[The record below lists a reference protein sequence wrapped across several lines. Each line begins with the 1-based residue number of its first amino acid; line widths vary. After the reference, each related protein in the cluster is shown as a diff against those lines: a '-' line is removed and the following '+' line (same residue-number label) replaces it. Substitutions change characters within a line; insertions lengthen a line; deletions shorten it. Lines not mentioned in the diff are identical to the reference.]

1 VTWFCEVA
9 HNNLS
14 ASKFE
19 TTARKKGRKKERKE
33 GRKERRKEG
42 SKEGGIHRRHNILF
56 ESMIS
61 YPNRIKDVPPVSI
74 PK

>member
-1 VTWFCEVA
+1 VKSLTITYPPQ
-9 HNNLS
+9 NL
-14 ASKFE
+14 KQQHE
-19 TTARKKGRKKERKE
+19 RKEERKRGRKE